1 MKFTL
6 LEESHSMGI
15 NTNAFDFLKKKGFNI
30 KHGNNRNYFQGESFY
45 ENVTITINNLKEMEK
60 LLLLSN
66 KIYLAVHKQEKKNIL
81 IIKEYIDE
89 ESI

>member
-1 MKFTL
+1 MTL
-6 LEESHSMGI
+6 
-15 NTNAFDFLKKKGFNI
+15 FL
-30 KHGNNRNYFQGESFY
+30 HNRNYFQGESFY

-66 KIYLAVHKQEKKNIL
+66 NIHLAVHKQEKKNIL
-81 IIKEYIDE
+81 IIREYIDE

>member
-6 LEESHSMGI
+6 LEGGHSMGI
-15 NTNAFDFLKKKGFNI
+15 NTNAFDFLEKKGFNI
-30 KHGNNRNYFQGESFY
+30 KHGHNRNYFQGESFY

-66 KIYLAVHKQEKKNIL
+66 NIHLAVHKQEKKNIL
-81 IIKEYIDE
+81 IIREYIDE

>member
-1 MKFTL
+1 MKFIL
-6 LEESHSMGI
+6 LEGSHSMGI
-15 NTNAFDFLKKKGFNI
+15 NTNAFNFLKKKGFNI
-30 KHGNNRNYFQGESFY
+30 KHGHNKNYFQGESFY

-66 KIYLAVHKQEKKNIL
+66 NIRLAVHKQEKKNIL
-81 IIKEYIDE
+81 IIREYIDE

>member
-6 LEESHSMGI
+6 LEVGHSIGV

-30 KHGNNRNYFQGESFY
+30 KHGHNRDYFQGESFY
-45 ENVTITINNLKEMEK
+45 ENVTIEINSLKEMET
-60 LLLLSN
+60 LLSLSN
-66 KIYLAVHKQEKKNIL
+66 NIRLSVHKQEKKNVL
-81 IIKEYIDE
+81 IIREYINE

>member
-6 LEESHSMGI
+6 LEGGHSMGI
-15 NTNAFDFLKKKGFNI
+15 NINAFDFLEKKGFNI
-30 KHGNNRNYFQGESFY
+30 KHGHNRNYFQGESFY
-45 ENVTITINNLKEMEK
+45 EDVTITINNLKEMEK

-66 KIYLAVHKQEKKNIL
+66 NIRLAVHKQEKKNIL
-81 IIKEYIDE
+81 IIREYIDE